1 MLISSILYHINGL
14 LNFFYK
20 GPYNSSTIQSNDH
33 FHLDDEVK
41 LHNGHQ
47 LHSLQKWASKTK
59 TETLDSMNKNDFDFS
74 FVLGNEASDLDSVA
88 STVGLAYFLDT
99 VNNDQKQRFVPL
111 IQRNEDTID
120 LRKEIKLALGDS
132 NISHNDVLTLDELP
146 LKVKELAPKI
156 NGIYLVDHNNPVND
170 WELAHVRGV
179 IDHHKQRGSNHSSD
193 ANPYIIEHTKSCTS
207 LVTREI
213 SGILKE
219 GNDEVVNDLSL
230 LLLSAIALDTKGL
243 TDATDVDI
251 ESARTLYKSIFKK
264 LDDKKFRKYV
274 KQLFKKFKKATKDL
288 DHLNFLELLMRDYK
302 GDYVENKH
310 LHRLHVGYASIPI
323 SIEEQ
328 IKRTPS
334 KSLDDYRNIERNF
347 MVSVNSDINFIL
359 SKHKVKDN
367 ERDEKIKVRE
377 LSVLVRNDDHLNE
390 KQAQIAFDK
399 IVNAIETHLDVRVED
414 DEFNEHGKR
423 RIWVQNNEGVGR
435 KIVRPVVENALKDM

>member
-1 MLISSILYHINGL
+1 MLISSVLYHINGL

-20 GPYNSSTIQSNDH
+20 NPYNSSTIQSNDQ

-41 LHNGHQ
+41 LHNEHQ

-132 NISHNDVLTLDELP
+132 NLSHNDVLTLDELP

-213 SGILKE
+213 SGI
-219 GNDEVVNDLSL
+219 
-230 LLLSAIALDTKGL
+230 
-243 TDATDVDI
+243 
-251 ESARTLYKSIFKK
+251 
-264 LDDKKFRKYV
+264 
-274 KQLFKKFKKATKDL
+274 
-288 DHLNFLELLMRDYK
+288 
-302 GDYVENKH
+302 
-310 LHRLHVGYASIPI
+310 
-323 SIEEQ
+323 
-328 IKRTPS
+328 
-334 KSLDDYRNIERNF
+334 
-347 MVSVNSDINFIL
+347 
-359 SKHKVKDN
+359 
-367 ERDEKIKVRE
+367 
-377 LSVLVRNDDHLNE
+377 
-390 KQAQIAFDK
+390 
-399 IVNAIETHLDVRVED
+399 
-414 DEFNEHGKR
+414 
-423 RIWVQNNEGVGR
+423 
-435 KIVRPVVENALKDM
+435 